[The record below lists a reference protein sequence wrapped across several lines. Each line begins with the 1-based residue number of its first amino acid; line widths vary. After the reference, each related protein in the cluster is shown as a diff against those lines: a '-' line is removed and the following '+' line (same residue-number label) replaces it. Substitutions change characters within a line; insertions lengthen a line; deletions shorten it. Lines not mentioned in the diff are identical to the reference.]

1 MLMNTDIAPI
11 KKASKSV
18 IDVIV
23 IATSHFISINCI
35 LITPVA
41 GGGGG
46 SGGSYEPPFEK
57 KKKFKI

>member
-35 LITPVA
+35 LITPAA

-46 SGGSYEPPFEK
+46 GWGGWSNPPFEN
-57 KKKFKI
+57 